1 MYINSKAAMK
11 NLSKAAAK
19 KKASH
24 NTRKKWIIIF
34 WDVHRCILYSY
45 IEENIRANNIEIPYI
60 IFKPKRGE
68 YIIIQAYI
76 ISIYYKE

>member
-1 MYINSKAAMK
+1 MY
-11 NLSKAAAK
+11 
-19 KKASH
+19 
-24 NTRKKWIIIF
+24 RY
-34 WDVHRCILYSY
+34 ILYSLSY

>member
-1 MYINSKAAMK
+1 MYID
-11 NLSKAAAK
+11 
-19 KKASH
+19 
-24 NTRKKWIIIF
+24 I
-34 WDVHRCILYSY
+34 YSY